1 MSDYNNEGGKD
12 TIGESS
18 KEIIQAPIPIQTREP
33 DALDTEEVIRNHEE
47 MVEAERKKIAETKH
61 AMVGE
66 CIEVEHNNIRW
77 NLQLRRRTYEWEEE
91 QEEQLM
97 AALARVQ
104 LDDGDD
110 TWRWSWDKHGCFSV
124 KSFYKELFNRARVQ
138 QNMYKVRLSVWNAM
152 TDPLPAVFPALFT
165 VSSIEKWLLQWPV
178 VTNHEW
184 GSLVWKYLPYATL
197 WTLWKT
203 RNNKTFRNTEIGVE
217 RICREIKFTIWYWCS
232 SWKRRKKYKYQDLED
247 NWAGVIR
254 GLIGPV

>member
-1 MSDYNNEGGKD
+1 MVVDCGEVLWISMIISRMVLCASQTCNGG
-12 TIGESS
+12 
-18 KEIIQAPIPIQTREP
+18 R
-33 DALDTEEVIRNHEE
+33 VY
-47 MVEAERKKIAETKH
+47 
-61 AMVGE
+61 
-66 CIEVEHNNIRW
+66 
-77 NLQLRRRTYEWEEE
+77 RRTYEWEEE

-124 KSFYKELFNRARVQ
+124 KSFYKELVNRARVQ
-138 QNMYKVRLSVWNAM
+138 QNVSVQRFPFKVVWGVDILSKVQFFCMDISPWESPYCRQSVSQRNYGESM
-152 TDPLPAVFPALFT
+152 FPALFT
-165 VSSIEKWLLQWPV
+165 VSSIEEWLLQWPV

-247 NWAGVIR
+247 NWTGVIR
-254 GLIGPV
+254 GLIGYV